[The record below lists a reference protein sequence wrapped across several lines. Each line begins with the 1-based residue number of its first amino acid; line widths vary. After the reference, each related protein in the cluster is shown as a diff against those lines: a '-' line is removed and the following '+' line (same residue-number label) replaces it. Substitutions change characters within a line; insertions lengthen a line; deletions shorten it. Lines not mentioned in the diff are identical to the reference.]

1 MSSITFSKKNIHA
14 LIDHHIA
21 LLERFG
27 IKDEAPFSLIYF
39 SLDKKKELDNVEIFK
54 RILRQTDALFKIDKS
69 FVVLLPGT
77 DWNGAT
83 EVLAGIQEFLSQEPQ
98 DNVVSFP
105 EDGENSE
112 TLLKK
117 LETIIEDN
125 TNEIVTF
132 LKD

>member
-1 MSSITFSKKNIHA
+1 MSSITFSKKNLHS

-27 IKDEAPFSLIYF
+27 IKDEAPFSLIFF
-39 SLDKKKELDNVEIFK
+39 SLENKKELDNVEIFR
-54 RILRQTDALFKIDKS
+54 RILRQTDALFKIDKN
-69 FVVLLPGT
+69 FLVLLPGT

-105 EDGENSE
+105 EDGENAE
-112 TLLKK
+112 ELLKK
-117 LETIIEDN
+117 LETVVEDN
-125 TNEIVTF
+125 TNEIITF
-132 LKD
+132 LKS